1 MSNSDWRDQPMY
13 WRAKR
18 EPYHPAEYLSRLGI
32 FGLARTMEKTMP
44 SSAPD
49 FGAARYIDAPTLSI
63 NVGGT
68 SFAYRDVGPR
78 GGVPLILFNHWG
90 AVLDNFDPRIVD
102 GLASKHRVIATDYRG
117 IGASG
122 GTAPVAI
129 EDMARDA
136 IALIRALGFDKVDL
150 LGFSLGGFVAQDVTL
165 KAPDLVRKLIL
176 TGTGP
181 AGGKGI
187 DKVGAVSWPLMI
199 KGLLTLRDPKY
210 YLFFTSTSNGRKAAK
225 AFLGRLKER
234 KADRDKGPTPGAF
247 LRQLKAIKAW
257 GQQAPQNLAAINIP
271 VLIANGDNDI
281 MVPTV
286 NSTDMAQRITGAQLV
301 IYEDAGHGGIFQYHA
316 DFVPK
321 ALSFL
326 SDWRRC

>member
-1 MSNSDWRDQPMY
+1 M
-13 WRAKR
+13 
-18 EPYHPAEYLSRLGI
+18 
-32 FGLARTMEKTMP
+32 
-44 SSAPD
+44 
-49 FGAARYIDAPTLSI
+49 
-63 NVGGT
+63 
-68 SFAYRDVGPR
+68 
-78 GGVPLILFNHWG
+78 PLILLNHWG

-102 GLASKHRVIATDYRG
+102 GLASKHRVIATNYRG

-122 GTAPVAI
+122 GTAPVTI
-129 EDMARDA
+129 DEMARDA
-136 IALIRALGFDKVDL
+136 IALIRALGFEKVDL
-150 LGFSLGGFVAQDVTL
+150 LGFSLGGFVAQDITL

-187 DKVGAVSWPLMI
+187 DKVGPVSWPLMI
-199 KGLLTLRDPKY
+199 KGLLTLRDPKF
-210 YLFFTSTSNGRKAAK
+210 YLFFTSTANGHRAAK
-225 AFLGRLKER
+225 AFLKRLKER

-257 GQQAPQNLAAINIP
+257 GKQAPQDLGSIRIP

-281 MVPTV
+281 MVPTA
-286 NSTDMAQRITGAQLV
+286 NSIDMARRIPGAQLV
-301 IYEDAGHGGIFQYHA
+301 IYEDAGHGGIFQNHA

-326 SDWRRC
+326 DA